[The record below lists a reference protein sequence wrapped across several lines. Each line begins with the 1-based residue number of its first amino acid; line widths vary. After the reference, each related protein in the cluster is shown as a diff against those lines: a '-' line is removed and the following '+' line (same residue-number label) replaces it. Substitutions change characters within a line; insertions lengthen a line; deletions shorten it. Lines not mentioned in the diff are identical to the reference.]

1 MAGFNKVILLGNL
14 TRDPQ
19 LKYLPSNMAVC
30 ELGLAVSRQWRDK
43 EGNQREDVCF
53 VDLEAFG
60 RQAEVLNQYMS
71 KGRPLMIEGRLKLDQ
86 WTAQD
91 GSKRSKHRV
100 VIETFQFVGGRQD
113 GDGGGG
119 GGGGGGRGGYS
130 SGGGQRDG
138 GGYNAGDQGGGQPTQ
153 APPEMDPPSGDDI
166 PF

>member
-43 EGNQREDVCF
+43 EGNQRDDVCF

-60 RQAEVLNQYMS
+60 RQAETLNQYMS

-91 GSKRSKHRV
+91 GTKRSKMRV

-113 GDGGGG
+113 GERGGGGNEGGGERGGYSGGGG
-119 GGGGGGRGGYS
+119 GQRGGGGGE
-130 SGGGQRDG
+130 
-138 GGYNAGDQGGGQPTQ
+138 GGQPTQ